1 MSRMSRMKRLL
12 FVGLMMALTV
22 GIVETMARLTHRLM
36 YGEYIAPTTNT
47 SGTFSEQGAKTEAA
61 TDKPRAEPFALH
73 PFLGLVFSD
82 RRHGLNIRPTARR
95 QDDALVI
102 AFLGGSVANDI
113 ANYLRSALFTASM
126 FGESAETGAGV
137 APIFLNFA
145 TDSFRQPQQALTVAN
160 LLAEGMQI
168 DIVIVLD
175 GLNELEQTNVALAKS
190 LAPGTPYYWWP
201 LVRSASGE
209 ELAIRAR
216 ILSLDN
222 RREHLLRIGPWRG
235 LMYRSAVFG
244 LIRRFELERI
254 EQARRRHLDRQLTL
268 AGNES
273 KGRGRADAALEVDRL
288 RRAEIARDYWHR
300 GALLLASL
308 TERHGAAYYHFL
320 QPNQYLPDSK
330 PLSAEERAT
339 AFRPRGTAWM
349 VREAYPQLAQLG
361 QRLREQG
368 VKFFDLSRIFADVPE
383 TLYIDWCCHLNERG
397 NRLLADR
404 ILRHVLEDRR
414 FVEQSNRSDPAVP
427 LVGDVFDIYHMGG
440 YLAYT
445 KSPCT
450 ATDTAAPFFLHVSPM
465 FQDDLPSEATSF
477 QNLDFA
483 FGDFGAIFGD
493 RCTATVPL
501 ASYPVA
507 NVRTGQFDDGR
518 AIWAVE
524 FQPGQAGLL
533 GNQAHSPPR
542 HMP

>member
-1 MSRMSRMKRLL
+1 
-12 FVGLMMALTV
+12 
-22 GIVETMARLTHRLM
+22 MARLTHRLM
-36 YGEYIAPTTNT
+36 YGEYIAPTTNVDGA
-47 SGTFSEQGAKTEAA
+47 SSEQGTRAEAA
-61 TDKPRAEPFALH
+61 ADEPRAEPFALH

-82 RRHGLNIRPTARR
+82 RRHGLNIRPVARR

-126 FGESAETGAGV
+126 FGESAETGAGG
-137 APIFLNFA
+137 APVFLNFA
-145 TDSFRQPQQALTVAN
+145 TDSFRQPQQALAVAN
-160 LLAEGMQI
+160 LLTEGMQI

-222 RREHLLRIGPWRG
+222 RREHLLRIGPWQG

-244 LIRRFELERI
+244 LIRHFELERI
-254 EQARRRHLDRQLTL
+254 EQARHRHLDRQLAL
-268 AGNES
+268 ASNGS
-273 KGRGRADAALEVDRL
+273 KERVRANAGATVDRL

-320 QPNQYLPDSK
+320 QPSQYLPDSK

-349 VREAYPQLAQLG
+349 VRKTYPQLAQLG
-361 QRLREQG
+361 ERLRGQG

-397 NRLLADR
+397 NRLLADQ
-404 ILRHVLEDRR
+404 ILRHVLEDPR
-414 FVEQSNRSDPAVP
+414 FVEQSSKLAGGAGTVP
-427 LVGDVFDIYHMGG
+427 LMSDVFDIYHIGG
-440 YLAYT
+440 HLAYT

-450 ATDTAAPFFLHVSPM
+450 ATDTAAPFFLHVTPV
-465 FQDDLPSEATSF
+465 FQNDLPPEATSF
-477 QNLDFA
+477 DNLDFA
-483 FGDFGAIFGD
+483 FGNFGASFGD
-493 RCTATVPL
+493 RCTATIPL
-501 ASYPVA
+501 VGYPMA
-507 NVRTGQFDDGR
+507 KVRTGQFGNGR
-518 AIWAVE
+518 EIWAVE
-524 FQPGQAGLL
+524 FQSRPKDG
-533 GNQAHSPPR
+533 
-542 HMP
+542 

>member
-1 MSRMSRMKRLL
+1 MSRMKRLL
-12 FVGLMMALTV
+12 FVGLMVALTV

-126 FGESAETGAGV
+126 FGESAETDGRV

-175 GLNELEQTNVALAKS
+175 GLNELEQVNVALAKS

-216 ILSLDN
+216 IRSLDN
-222 RREHLLRIGPWRG
+222 RREHLLRIGPWWG

-254 EQARRRHLDRQLTL
+254 EQARQRHLDRQLAL
-268 AGNES
+268 VSNES

-308 TERHGAAYYHFL
+308 TKRHGAAYYHFL

-330 PLSAEERAT
+330 PLSAEELAT

-368 VKFFDLSRIFADVPE
+368 VKFSDLSRIFADVPE

-397 NRLLADR
+397 NRLLADH
-404 ILRHVLEDRR
+404 ILRRVLEDPR
-414 FVEQSNRSDPAVP
+414 FVEQSSKSAGVARAVP
-427 LVGDVFDIYHMGG
+427 LASNVFDIYHMGG

-450 ATDTAAPFFLHVSPM
+450 VTDTAAPFFLHVTPV
-465 FQDDLPSEATSF
+465 FQNDLPPEATSF
-477 QNLDFA
+477 DNLDFA
-483 FGDFGAIFGD
+483 FGNFGAIFGD

-501 ASYPVA
+501 VGYPMA
-507 NVRTGQFDDGR
+507 NVRTGQFGNGR
-518 AIWAVE
+518 EIWAVD
-524 FQPGQAGLL
+524 FQPAPL
-533 GNQAHSPPR
+533 PR
-542 HMP
+542 LQ